1 MRATRFRWLV
11 VALIFFIT
19 VINYIDRSAIAYA
32 IGAIA
37 RDLGFGHHDEALL
50 NGFILAAF
58 SLGYMFTTFLGGI
71 LADRHGARVTLFWAA
86 LLWSAA
92 IGMTGFAVGFA
103 MLVVARVLLGVA
115 EGPNFPAMNRA
126 VADWLSSRERAIALG
141 NALVAVPL
149 ALAIGAPIV
158 TQLILHLSWRGMFI
172 VLMLASLLWLPLW
185 WWLFRDFP
193 EHSTHVNA
201 AELAHIRD
209 GAAPEPDHA
218 ASARHAARR
227 KTRGLWKFLLRNPTL
242 LANDWAFFVFG
253 YFLFFFMT
261 WLPSYL
267 QHAYGLKLAAVG
279 WFSVLPWLTAAL
291 MLWGTGYLSDWL
303 LRRTGR
309 LRVARSHMIWV
320 TQLLAGLCILPVI
333 FMHDLGVALVF
344 ITLALKGG
352 SYVYYFQYYLDTTAQ
367 ARFLEAIGFNA
378 VISGLNSLLIGVGL
392 VGFQWP
398 EDAATSAFSLFNAG
412 GIVCMIIGIGFS
424 RRLAD
429 RYGKRNVFGA
439 ALFVSTLFLLVFV
452 AFPPDAIALVF
463 ASHILHGFFYGITIP
478 LLWAMIADVADYSEW
493 RNGRRA
499 TGIIFS
505 AMLCGLKVGLSVGGA
520 LVAAILATYGYEAG
534 AAVQSEQTVD
544 GIRLAVS
551 VLASTPFL
559 ICVCLLYFYKI
570 DKTLESRIE
579 RELVEQRTARESLA
593 QGAA

>member
-32 IGAIA
+32 IGDIA
-37 RDLGFGHHDEALL
+37 RALHFGQHDKDLL

-115 EGPNFPAMNRA
+115 EGPNFPALNRA

-158 TQLILHLSWRGMFI
+158 TQLILHVSWRGMFI

-193 EHSTHVNA
+193 EHSKHVNA

-209 GAAPEPDHA
+209 GAAPELDHA

-267 QHAYGLKLAAVG
+267 QQTYGLKLAAVG

-309 LRVARSHMIWV
+309 LRVARSHVIWV

-333 FMHDLGVALVF
+333 FVHRLDVALVF
-344 ITLALKGG
+344 ITLAVGLGMSSNACFYAVNVDVARARSG
-352 SYVYYFQYYLDTTAQ
+352 TALGVMDTFFAL
-367 ARFLEAIGFNA
+367 AGFIA
-378 VISGLNSLLIGVGL
+378 PVLTGWLVGISGHYT
-392 VGFQWP
+392 
-398 EDAATSAFSLFNAG
+398 AAF
-412 GIVCMIIGIGFS
+412 
-424 RRLAD
+424 
-429 RYGKRNVFGA
+429 
-439 ALFVSTLFLLVFV
+439 AL
-452 AFPPDAIALVF
+452 
-463 ASHILHGFFYGITIP
+463 
-478 LLWAMIADVADYSEW
+478 
-493 RNGRRA
+493 
-499 TGIIFS
+499 
-505 AMLCGLKVGLSVGGA
+505 
-520 LVAAILATYGYEAG
+520 
-534 AAVQSEQTVD
+534 
-544 GIRLAVS
+544 LAVLALSS
-551 VLASTPFL
+551 VLA
-559 ICVCLLYFYKI
+559 VLLFHHP
-570 DKTLESRIE
+570 DQS
-579 RELVEQRTARESLA
+579 ARLDDGTDTRA
-593 QGAA
+593 TQ

>member
-32 IGAIA
+32 IGDIA
-37 RDLGFGHHDEALL
+37 RALHFGQHDKDLL

-115 EGPNFPAMNRA
+115 EGPNFPALNRA

-158 TQLILHLSWRGMFI
+158 TQLILHVSWRGMFI

-193 EHSTHVNA
+193 EHSKHVNA

-209 GAAPEPDHA
+209 GAAPELDHA

-267 QHAYGLKLAAVG
+267 QQTYGLKLAAVG

-309 LRVARSHMIWV
+309 LRVARSHVIWV

-333 FMHDLGVALVF
+333 FVHRLDVALVF
-344 ITLALKGG
+344 ITLAVGLGMSSNACFYAVNVDVARARSG
-352 SYVYYFQYYLDTTAQ
+352 TALGVMDTFFAL
-367 ARFLEAIGFNA
+367 AGFIA
-378 VISGLNSLLIGVGL
+378 PVLTGWLVGISGHYT
-392 VGFQWP
+392 
-398 EDAATSAFSLFNAG
+398 AAF
-412 GIVCMIIGIGFS
+412 
-424 RRLAD
+424 
-429 RYGKRNVFGA
+429 
-439 ALFVSTLFLLVFV
+439 AL
-452 AFPPDAIALVF
+452 
-463 ASHILHGFFYGITIP
+463 
-478 LLWAMIADVADYSEW
+478 
-493 RNGRRA
+493 
-499 TGIIFS
+499 
-505 AMLCGLKVGLSVGGA
+505 
-520 LVAAILATYGYEAG
+520 
-534 AAVQSEQTVD
+534 
-544 GIRLAVS
+544 LAVLALSS
-551 VLASTPFL
+551 VLA
-559 ICVCLLYFYKI
+559 VLLFHHP
-570 DKTLESRIE
+570 DQS
-579 RELVEQRTARESLA
+579 ARLDDGTDTRAA
-593 QGAA
+593 Q